1 MPIKQEKIER
11 YGSSQL
17 LSMSHK
23 YVLLI
28 NINVTYLHCCSP
40 DLRSMRLQNC
50 HKLVLLFSSVFFKVS
65 MSFNSSFR
73 LDLIIGL
80 ETCGKSIFPMHLLV

>member
-23 YVLLI
+23 YVLLV
-28 NINVTYLHCCSP
+28 NITVKYLHSCGP

-50 HKLVLLFSSVFFKVS
+50 HNVFLFSSVSLRFQ
-65 MSFNSSFR
+65 
-73 LDLIIGL
+73 
-80 ETCGKSIFPMHLLV
+80 